1 MQIESLESIQNIMN
15 RIKEIESIAL
25 NFEKEINQS
34 VQKQVK
40 ESTFAKELQKE
51 INQENLTIPKAE
63 IEKNIQ
69 VEKVSIETKPKSLED
84 VINIE
89 SKKNHLDPDLVK
101 AVIKAESNNNPR
113 AKSPKGAMGLMQLMP
128 STAELLGV
136 DNPYDP
142 VQNIKGGTK
151 YLGEMLGKFKKKDL
165 AIAAYNAGPG
175 AVQKYKGIP
184 PYSETKNYV
193 KKVNQYIDELR

>member
-1 MQIESLESIQNIMN
+1 MQIESLESIQNVMN

-34 VQKQVK
+34 VQNQVK
-40 ESTFAKELQKE
+40 DSPFAKELQKE
-51 INQENLTIPKAE
+51 ITKENTNPPKVDLD
-63 IEKNIQ
+63 KNIQ

-84 VINIE
+84 VINSE

-101 AVIKAESNNNPR
+101 AVIKAESNNNPK
-113 AKSPKGAMGLMQLMP
+113 ATSPKGAMGLMQLMP

-136 DNPYDP
+136 ENAYDP

-151 YLGEMLGKFKKKDL
+151 YLGEMLSKFKKKDL

>member
-1 MQIESLESIQNIMN
+1 MN

-34 VQKQVK
+34 VQNQVK
-40 ESTFAKELQKE
+40 DSPFAKELQKE
-51 INQENLTIPKAE
+51 ITKENTNPPKVDLD
-63 IEKNIQ
+63 KNIQ

-84 VINIE
+84 VINSE

-101 AVIKAESNNNPR
+101 AVIKAESNNNPK
-113 AKSPKGAMGLMQLMP
+113 ATSPKGAMGLMQLMP

-136 DNPYDP
+136 ENAYDP

-151 YLGEMLGKFKKKDL
+151 YLGEMLSKFKKKDL